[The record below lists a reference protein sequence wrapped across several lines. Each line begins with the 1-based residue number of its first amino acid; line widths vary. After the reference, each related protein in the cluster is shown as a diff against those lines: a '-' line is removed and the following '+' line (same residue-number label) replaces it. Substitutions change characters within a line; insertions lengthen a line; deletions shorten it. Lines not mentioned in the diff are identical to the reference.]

1 MEQSTLDDIVEPPNL
16 SILGFDNPAPAHL
29 PSDSYSLPLNPR
41 RPLWQ
46 GLLLGFGI
54 SCDDK
59 LLEDRDHTYSFLLP
73 SLLLPTHTSQ
83 SQAWSWGLGE
93 SQ

>member
-1 MEQSTLDDIVEPPNL
+1 MILLNHQIYRFWALTIQLQPIFLQTLIL
-16 SILGFDNPAPAHL
+16 S
-29 PSDSYSLPLNPR
+29 PLNPR